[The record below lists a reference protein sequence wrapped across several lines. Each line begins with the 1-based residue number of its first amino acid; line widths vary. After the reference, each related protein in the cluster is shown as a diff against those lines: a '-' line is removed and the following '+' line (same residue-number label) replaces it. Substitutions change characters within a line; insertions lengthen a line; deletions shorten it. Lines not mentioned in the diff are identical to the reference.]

1 MNTTMV
7 LVMQLHYTKIT
18 ITIDLVVL
26 HYIKITT
33 TLELV
38 VLLQYTKIISTIEI
52 SSMTT
57 LY

>member
-1 MNTTMV
+1 MV